1 MVVGSLPVIRQC
13 ASVRLLHR
21 SDSWDKNIRRGME
34 ITCKHPSQVNQWK
47 YSFCKDAGIPC
58 MADGAYV
65 ELDREGDAW
74 LKLPSVLRSFC
85 HCLPSP
91 LFSLSLCPSSVHPS
105 FSPSSVPRY
114 LHPSPPSFPSEE
126 SWRLSDGAGWDGT
139 ASNHA
144 LFRSRGGR

>member
-1 MVVGSLPVIRQC
+1 
-13 ASVRLLHR
+13 
-21 SDSWDKNIRRGME
+21 
-34 ITCKHPSQVNQWK
+34 
-47 YSFCKDAGIPC
+47 

-74 LKLPSVLRSFC
+74 LKLPSSALSAIVCRRLS
-85 HCLPSP
+85 

-139 ASNHA
+139 AANHA
-144 LFRSRGGR
+144 L